1 MACIGGYKKWWMV
14 DKSLLAAALDYLK
27 YDSCMVQMKNPDQI
41 AAVDEKIIET
51 HKSGNIDDP
60 TYSSMRSHVT
70 QIADDLAANDYF
82 SSLDGEE
89 PFTILSDSSWDVW
102 LIENEAK
109 YSKNQAKH
117 PNNQASFFA
126 RFINCVRQIWVRL
139 VG

>member
-1 MACIGGYKKWWMV
+1 M
-14 DKSLLAAALDYLK
+14 K
-27 YDSCMVQMKNPDQI
+27 YDNCMAQKKNPYQV
-41 AAVDEKIIET
+41 AAVEEKIIEAY
-51 HKSGNIDDP
+51 KSGNIDDP

-89 PFTILSDSSWDVW
+89 PFTILSDCSWDSW
-102 LIENEAK
+102 LTKNQAK

-126 RFINCVRQIWVRL
+126 RFINCVRQVWARL
-139 VG
+139 FG